1 MDGIREDLEGSGM
14 RDGVEEGRRVNRE
27 EGVNQWWEV
36 L

>member
-1 MDGIREDLEGSGM
+1 M